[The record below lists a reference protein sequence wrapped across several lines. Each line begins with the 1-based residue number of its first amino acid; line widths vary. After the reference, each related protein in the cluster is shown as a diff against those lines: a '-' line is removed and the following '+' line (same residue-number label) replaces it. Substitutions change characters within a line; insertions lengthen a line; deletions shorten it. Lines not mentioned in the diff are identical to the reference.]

1 MQWQWVTLPKLANQ
15 SYVNKLINQSKY
27 WVELLKHQWYEH
39 SKIIIYCIYHSFQ
52 ESLWYRLQVILLSNH
67 LWTTSKFLANI
78 YVKFKYKFKIFMM
91 FTGQKSSFISLVHR
105 TGILRKQFWS
115 SLFDTEFTKKF
126 KQRRRIWFVPYL
138 LPNSTQ
144 IALIMPFTLWHSFFT
159 VYVLC
164 NYCLRT
170 SLPPVLILRVFVID
184 FPPCLNLIQHKN
196 NIKPEFKTIYC
207 IKLILLFYS
216 LSFLTTQTNCLK
228 FRPRSNGIS
237 SLNIFFSSSIL

>member
-1 MQWQWVTLPKLANQ
+1 MWNSNINLRYLWCSQGKKVPLFHLFIWQVYLESNFGHISSIQNSLKN
-15 SYVNKLINQSKY
+15 SK
-27 WVELLKHQWYEH
+27 K
-39 SKIIIYCIYHSFQ
+39 
-52 ESLWYRLQVILLSNH
+52 
-67 LWTTSKFLANI
+67 
-78 YVKFKYKFKIFMM
+78 
-91 FTGQKSSFISLVHR
+91 
-105 TGILRKQFWS
+105 
-115 SLFDTEFTKKF
+115 
-126 KQRRRIWFVPYL
+126 RRRIWFVPYL

-144 IALIMPFTLWHSFFT
+144 IALIMPVALWHSIFT

-207 IKLILLFYS
+207 IKLFLLFYF
-216 LSFLTTQTNCLK
+216 LSFFTTQTNCLK
-228 FRPRSNGIS
+228 FRLRSNGIS